1 MNGGMSTNWHLA
13 TSMGCQSISAF
24 GRKAD
29 ITIDDAM
36 PGNDPCRR

>member
-13 TSMGCQSISAF
+13 DGLPSISAF